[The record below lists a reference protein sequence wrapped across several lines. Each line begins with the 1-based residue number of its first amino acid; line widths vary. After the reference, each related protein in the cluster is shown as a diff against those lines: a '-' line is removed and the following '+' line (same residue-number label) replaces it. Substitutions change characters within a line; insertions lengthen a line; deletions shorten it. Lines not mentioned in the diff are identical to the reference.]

1 MRRKSRQREVI
12 LNLLKQA
19 KSHPSAEWI
28 YTEVKKEIPSL
39 SLGTV
44 YRNIKLL
51 QSMGEVSEIS
61 CEGNEGRF
69 DGNTKPHYHITCQS
83 CGKIMDVDGV
93 VLQSIEEKVAV
104 TTGFKITHH
113 CIGFKGI
120 CPECLQHEAPER
132 YQYKLRLY

>member
-19 KSHPSAEWI
+19 KAHPSAEWI
-28 YTEVKKEIPSL
+28 YTEVKKEIPNL

-69 DGNTKPHYHITCQS
+69 DGNIAPHYHITCQR

-93 VLQSIEEKVAV
+93 ALQSIEEKVAV
-104 TTGFKITHH
+104 ATGFKITHH

-120 CPECLQHEAPER
+120 CPECL
-132 YQYKLRLY
+132 

>member
-19 KSHPSAEWI
+19 KAHPSAEWI
-28 YTEVKKEIPSL
+28 YTEVKKEIPNL

-69 DGNTKPHYHITCQS
+69 DGNIAPHYHITCQR

-93 VLQSIEEKVAV
+93 ALQSIEEKVAV
-104 TTGFKITHH
+104 ATGFKITHH
-113 CIGFKGI
+113 WIGFKGI